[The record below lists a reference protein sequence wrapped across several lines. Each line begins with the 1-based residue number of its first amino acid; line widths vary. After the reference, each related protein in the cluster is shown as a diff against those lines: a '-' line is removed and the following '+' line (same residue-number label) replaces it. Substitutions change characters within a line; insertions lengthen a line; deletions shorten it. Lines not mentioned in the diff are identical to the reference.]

1 MPDAVLDYRALMKFG
16 LMYANAGPFGY
27 PDNLRHM
34 ARTAEEVG
42 LESIWAVEHVV
53 IPVGYR
59 SVYPY
64 SPSGR
69 IPSPENLPLP
79 DPLLALTF
87 AAAVTTKLR
96 LATGILLVPQR
107 HPIYVAKEAATLDV
121 LSGGRL
127 ILGVG
132 VGWLKEEFEALGIPF
147 EDRAARTAE
156 AVRAMRSLW
165 KAEPEPFA
173 GKFFRWPPLESNPK
187 PVQKPG
193 VPIVVGGHTRLA
205 ARRAARYG
213 DGFFP
218 GVDSPEKLKEVLAI
232 LREECARLGRN
243 PREIEITAGRA
254 AMDLDMVRRYED
266 MGVARLTLP
275 PPAFD
280 PDGLRD
286 GLQEFGNRIIAK
298 L

>member
-1 MPDAVLDYRALMKFG
+1 MKFG

-27 PDNLRHM
+27 PDNLKHL

-96 LATGILLVPQR
+96 LATGILLLPQR
-107 HPIYVAKEAATLDV
+107 HPIYVAKEVATLDV
-121 LSGGRL
+121 LSAGRL
-127 ILGVG
+127 ILGIG
-132 VGWLKEEFEALGIPF
+132 VGWLREEFEALGIPF

-156 AVRAMRSLW
+156 AVRALRSLW
-165 KAEPEPFA
+165 KETPEPFA

-187 PVQKPG
+187 PVQRPG

-218 GVDSPEKLKEVLAI
+218 GVAEEEKLVWL
-232 LREECARLGRN
+232 LGVMRDECRKLGRD
-243 PREIEITAGRA
+243 PATIEITSGRA
-254 AMDLDMVRRYED
+254 APDADGVKRLQDLGVSRFMV
-266 MGVARLTLP
+266 P

-280 PDGLRD
+280 PDGITQ
-286 GLQEFGNRIIAK
+286 GLERLGSLIAK
-298 L
+298 V